1 MSNEE
6 RMIHS
11 ALQSWNQVLTRLD
24 QRLLDLTDE
33 QLERQIAPERNRL
46 IYLLGHL
53 TVAHDKMRVLLRVG
67 DRLHSEF
74 DRAFFDN
81 PDRSEKHQFRSSDIK
96 SAWTE
101 VNRDLTAAMSK
112 FSNDEWLER
121 HAAVAEA
128 DFAQDMTRNRL
139 AILLSRTNHASF
151 HLGQI
156 VLVK

>member
-1 MSNEE
+1 MSNTE

-11 ALQSWNQVLTRLD
+11 SLQSWSQVLARLD
-24 QRLLDLTDE
+24 QRLLGLNDE
-33 QLERQIAPERNRL
+33 QLECPVAPERNRL

-53 TVAHDKMRVLLRVG
+53 TVAHDMMRVLLRVG
-67 DRLHSEF
+67 NRLHPEL
-74 DRAFFDN
+74 DDAFFDN
-81 PDRSEKHQFRSSDIK
+81 PDRSKKHQFHSSDIK
-96 SAWTE
+96 NAWSE
-101 VNRDLTAAMSK
+101 INRDLTEAMSK
-112 FSNDEWLER
+112 FSSDEWLER

-128 DFAQDMTRNRL
+128 DFPRDMTRNRL